1 MHGDTH
7 VYDKFGKK
15 NDYFGH
21 GGGSEFYGHTYN
33 TQVEKIKNGLSK
45 FKNEGITIRA
55 FFAPNHTYD
64 KNTFLALKECGIN
77 QLIDGY
83 GILPYEEN
91 EIKFVPLWSVYSLAG
106 FIP

>member
-33 TQVEKIKNGLSK
+33 TQVEKIP
-45 FKNEGITIRA
+45 F
-55 FFAPNHTYD
+55 
-64 KNTFLALKECGIN
+64 CQVIN
-77 QLIDGY
+77 
-83 GILPYEEN
+83 
-91 EIKFVPLWSVYSLAG
+91 KSVK
-106 FIP
+106 